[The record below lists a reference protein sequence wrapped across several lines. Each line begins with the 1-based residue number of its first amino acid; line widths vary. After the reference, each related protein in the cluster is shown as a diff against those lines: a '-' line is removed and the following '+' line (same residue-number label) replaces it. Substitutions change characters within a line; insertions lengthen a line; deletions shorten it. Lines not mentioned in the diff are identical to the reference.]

1 MEEIISYKS
10 IFDKSVNVII
20 LFEGN
25 EMYDEFKPLFEQLGF
40 GFAST
45 NDRMVF
51 LDGEVFSDGDDLN
64 QEILRFIEAHEVSH
78 VLLGHSTDRN
88 DDDELD
94 ADLGAYILLNKKGL
108 QDSIDLVVD
117 AFEERHG
124 IDFKKSLLQRVSDKI
139 F

>member
-1 MEEIISYKS
+1 MEDIISYKS

-25 EMYDEFKPLFEQLGF
+25 EMYKEFKPLFKLFGF

-45 NDRMVF
+45 NDKMVF

-94 ADLGAYILLNKKGL
+94 ADLGAYILLSKKGL
-108 QDSIDLVVD
+108 QDSVDLVVET
-117 AFEERHG
+117 FNERHG

>member
-1 MEEIISYKS
+1 MEDIISYKS

-20 LFEGN
+20 LFKEN
-25 EMYDEFKPLFEQLGF
+25 KMYEEFKPLFEQFGF

>member
-1 MEEIISYKS
+1 MEDIISYKS

-25 EMYDEFKPLFEQLGF
+25 EMYEEFKPFFEQLGF

-45 NDRMVF
+45 DDRMVF

-108 QDSIDLVVD
+108 QDSVDLVVD

>member
-1 MEEIISYKS
+1 MEDIISYKS

-25 EMYDEFKPLFEQLGF
+25 EMYDEFKPFFEQLGF

-45 NDRMVF
+45 DDRMVF

-108 QDSIDLVVD
+108 QDSVDLVVD

>member
-1 MEEIISYKS
+1 MEDIISYKS

-108 QDSIDLVVD
+108 QDSVDLVVD

>member
-1 MEEIISYKS
+1 MEDIISYKS

>member
-1 MEEIISYKS
+1 MEDIISYKS

-25 EMYDEFKPLFEQLGF
+25 EMYEEFKPFFEQLGF

-45 NDRMVF
+45 DDRMVF

-117 AFEERHG
+117 AFQERHG

>member
-1 MEEIISYKS
+1 MEDIISYKS

-25 EMYDEFKPLFEQLGF
+25 EMYEEFKPFFEQLGF
-40 GFAST
+40 GFASKD
-45 NDRMVF
+45 DRMVF

-108 QDSIDLVVD
+108 QDSVDLVVD
-117 AFEERHG
+117 AFDERHG
-124 IDFKKSLLQRVSDKI
+124 IGFKKSLLQRVSDKI

>member
-64 QEILRFIEAHEVSH
+64 QDILRFIEAHEVSH

-108 QDSIDLVVD
+108 QDSVDLVVD
-117 AFEERHG
+117 AFNERHG
-124 IDFKKSLLQRVSDKI
+124 INFKKSLLQRVSDKI

>member
-1 MEEIISYKS
+1 MEDIISYKS

-20 LFEGN
+20 LFKEN
-25 EMYDEFKPLFEQLGF
+25 EMYEEFKPLFEQLGF
-40 GFAST
+40 GFASAD
-45 NDRMVF
+45 DRMVF
-51 LDGEVFSDGDDLN
+51 LDGEVFSDGDDIN

-117 AFEERHG
+117 AFQERHG

>member
-1 MEEIISYKS
+1 MNDIISYKS

-25 EMYDEFKPLFEQLGF
+25 EMYKEFKPLFKQFGF

-45 NDRMVF
+45 NDKMVF

-108 QDSIDLVVD
+108 QDSVDLLVD
-117 AFEERHG
+117 AFNERHG